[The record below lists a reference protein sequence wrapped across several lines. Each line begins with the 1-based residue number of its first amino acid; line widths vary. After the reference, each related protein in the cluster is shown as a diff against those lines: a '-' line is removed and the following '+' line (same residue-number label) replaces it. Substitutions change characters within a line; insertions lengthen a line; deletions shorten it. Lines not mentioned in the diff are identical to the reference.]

1 MPERGALAPLS
12 PREET
17 MLRRIALGISLSP
30 DLPQREVNRLKMLGF
45 VCVANGALGL
55 TPLGEQRYSEL
66 RAGQPS

>member
-1 MPERGALAPLS
+1 
-12 PREET
+12 